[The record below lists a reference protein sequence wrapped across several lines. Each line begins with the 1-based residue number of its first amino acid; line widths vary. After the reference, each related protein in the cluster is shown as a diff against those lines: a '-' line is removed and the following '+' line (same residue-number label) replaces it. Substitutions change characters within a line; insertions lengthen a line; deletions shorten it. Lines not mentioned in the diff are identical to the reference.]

1 MTCFFKD
8 RFESRM
14 TPRFLAESEKGM
26 LLEPRV
32 IEPGRETVGGLKEDE
47 NGKRVAGYNLSQFC
61 CTPSK

>member
-1 MTCFFKD
+1 
-8 RFESRM
+8 M